1 MSLAKALKSGNQKAA
16 KDIIES
22 ADFDPNQ
29 IDSKTGETA
38 IHILARED
46 ESELLRDVIVK
57 YESSP
62 DRIIDLEK
70 KDFEARVAWHDS
82 RQL

>member
-29 IDSKTGETA
+29 VDSKTGETA

-62 DRIIDLEK
+62 DRKIDLEK
-70 KDFEARVAWHDS
+70 KDFESRVVWHDS